1 MVDMNIKAVIFDM
14 DGVLID
20 AREWHYLALNQAL
33 APFALEISESDH
45 KNRFN
50 GLSTAQK
57 LRILSKETGLPEE
70 MHQIISEV
78 KQDRTLRLA
87 ATYCFPNV
95 QHQILLS
102 RLKSMG
108 LRLGL
113 YTNSIRQTT
122 EYMLRHAQIEKYLDS
137 IVTNQDVEN
146 PKPAPDGYLISAK
159 NLGVLPS
166 HVLVVEDGE
175 YGIQAAR
182 AAGCHVLE
190 VDGPGDVSI
199 ELLMRYIPNLNGSK

>member
-1 MVDMNIKAVIFDM
+1 MIIKAVVFDM

-33 APFALEISESDH
+33 AAFALEISESEH
-45 KNRFN
+45 GKRFN

-57 LRILSKETGLPEE
+57 LRILSQETGLPKE
-70 MHQIISEV
+70 MHPIISEV

-87 ATYCFPNV
+87 ATFCYPNV

-102 RLKSMG
+102 RLKSIG
-108 LRLGL
+108 LKLGL

-122 EYMLRHAQIEKYLDS
+122 EYMLRHAQIDKYLDS
-137 IVTNQDVEN
+137 IVTNQDVTN
-146 PKPAPDGYLISAK
+146 PKPAPDGYLLSAM
-159 NLGVLPS
+159 NLGLLPS
-166 HVLVVEDGE
+166 EILVVEDGE
-175 YGIQAAR
+175 YGIQAAK

-190 VDGPGDVSI
+190 VAGPDDVSI
-199 ELLMRYIPNLNGSK
+199 ELLMKYIPQLNGVK

>member
-1 MVDMNIKAVIFDM
+1 MNIKAVVFDM

-33 APFALEISESDH
+33 APFNLEISESEH
-45 KNRFN
+45 EKRFN

-57 LRILSKETGLPEE
+57 LRILSEETGLPKE
-70 MHQIISEV
+70 MHPIISEV

-87 ATYCFPNV
+87 ATFCYPNV

-102 RLKSMG
+102 RLKVIG
-108 LRLGL
+108 LKLGL

-122 EYMLRHAQIEKYLDS
+122 EYMLRHAQIDKYLDS
-137 IVTNQDVEN
+137 IVTNQDVMN
-146 PKPAPDGYLISAK
+146 PKPAPDGYLLSAK
-159 NLGVLPS
+159 NLGLLPS
-166 HVLVVEDGE
+166 EILVIEDGE

-182 AAGCHVLE
+182 DAGCHILE
-190 VDGPGDVSI
+190 VNGPDDVSI
-199 ELLMRYIPNLNGSK
+199 ELLMQYIPEINGEK